1 MHKTTT
7 FYRSAML
14 KSTLLLFVLF
24 LLSVPAFTQDS
35 TQVDLETAK
44 RLLQQERE
52 TIFIEALHLS
62 VTQAAVFHPIYVEFD
77 REKRVLDDLLIKLF
91 VQYSENYN
99 MLDHKIMHN
108 FIKHSREHQRKELRV
123 RKKYYRKLGRTISI
137 ELASQFYEVDDF
149 ICTNLRLNVLT
160 GLPFTGSIIKE
171 DRN

>member
-7 FYRSAML
+7 ICRSVML
-14 KSTLLLFVLF
+14 KSTLLLFVVF
-24 LLSVPAFTQDS
+24 LLSVPAFTQES

-62 VTQAAVFHPIYVEFD
+62 VTQAAVFHPIYVEFN

-91 VQYSENYN
+91 VQYSENYDK
-99 MLDHKIMHN
+99 LDHKLMHN
-108 FIKHSREHQRKELRV
+108 FIKKSKEHQRRELRV
-123 RKKYYRKLGRTISI
+123 RKKYYLKLGKAIST

-160 GLPFTGSIIKE
+160 GLPFTGSIVKE
-171 DRN
+171 ERN